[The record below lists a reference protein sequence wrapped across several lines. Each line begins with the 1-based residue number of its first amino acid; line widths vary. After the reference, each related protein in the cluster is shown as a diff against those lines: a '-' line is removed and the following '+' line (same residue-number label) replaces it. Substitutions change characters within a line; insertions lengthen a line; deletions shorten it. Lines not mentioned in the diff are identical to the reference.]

1 MKTLLVDDES
11 KSIST
16 LKTLLGRYCPEVE
29 IIGEAG
35 SVTEAVEKIK
45 RLKPALVFMDVLMP
59 DGTGFDVLEQCKS
72 TRFDVIFIS
81 AFEEH
86 SLRAFRFS
94 ALDYLLKPV
103 NFNDLKNAV
112 ARFSDK
118 NKPGAARDPR
128 IAVAQSAYD
137 HAVPENMVLP
147 SLDGFSVV
155 RIADIVRCE
164 ADSNYTTVYFTKDKP
179 FLASRSLSHFE
190 ELLTGMPFVRIH
202 HKHLINLAYIKKYHK
217 GRGGYVE
224 MADGQQVEVS
234 VRKKEEFLERMAG
247 FARGVL

>member
-16 LKTLLGRYCPEVE
+16 LKLLLNRYCPDVE

-35 SVTEAVEKIK
+35 SATEAVEKIK
-45 RLKPALVFMDVLMP
+45 TLKPALVFMDVLMP
-59 DGTGFDVLEQCKS
+59 DGTGFDVMEQCK
-72 TRFDVIFIS
+72 TNRFDVIFVS

-103 NFNDLKNAV
+103 NFQDLKNAV
-112 ARFSDK
+112 ERFRDK
-118 NKPGAARDPR
+118 NKPKAGRDPR

-137 HAVPENMVLP
+137 QPVPENMVLP

-155 RIADIVRCE
+155 RISEIIRCE
-164 ADSNYTTVYFTKDKP
+164 ADSNYTKVFFAKDKP

-190 ELLTGMPFVRIH
+190 ELLTGLPFVRIH
-202 HKHLINLAYIKKYHK
+202 HKHLINLAFVKKYHK

-234 VRKKEEFLERMAG
+234 VRKKDEFLERMAG
-247 FARGVL
+247 FARGVI